1 LSAFSV
7 VVAFLRFITFFCTFF
22 YTFFFIVLLGQLP
35 WQFIYQFGVFDV
47 ATIAQIYF
55 LYFHYLSFCLA
66 DLITKMVLCI
76 KAWNFTH
83 LHLMIL
89 HGEKSISSNLK
100 NNLNIRVDMDKMCIV
115 LIYFNNINE

>member
-1 LSAFSV
+1 
-7 VVAFLRFITFFCTFF
+7 
-22 YTFFFIVLLGQLP
+22 
-35 WQFIYQFGVFDV
+35 
-47 ATIAQIYF
+47 
-55 LYFHYLSFCLA
+55 
-66 DLITKMVLCI
+66 MVLCI